1 MKRQLEEEKFS
12 LIEMEAKL
20 AKKQWKNSNTKT
32 HFQSLNAYIDLTT
45 LEKLRDMVEK
55 LIEDFRDFEKDLGMQ
70 KFLMKRGCQW
80 VDDFEKEHV
89 RVSLGLKEVISQL
102 EVLEFQIL
110 RNVLWV
116 KGLAKQINLMSNGVG
131 VTSTPMPLKNPNP
144 CLLEVSVPS
153 LLKPTILAQV
163 FMLATTFW
171 CCLMVVHITNFVQVY
186 I

>member
-1 MKRQLEEEKFS
+1 
-12 LIEMEAKL
+12 
-20 AKKQWKNSNTKT
+20 
-32 HFQSLNAYIDLTT
+32 
-45 LEKLRDMVEK
+45 VEK

-89 RVSLGLKEVISQL
+89 HVSPRLKEVIVQL

-110 RNVLWV
+110 RTVLWV
-116 KGLAKQINLMSNGVG
+116 EGFTKQINLMSNGFG
-131 VTSTPMPLKNPNP
+131 VTSTPMPLKNPNL
-144 CLLEVSVPS
+144 CLSEVSVPS
-153 LLKPTILAQV
+153 LLKPTLFAQV
-163 FMLATTFW
+163 FMLATTLW